1 MKIRFLEVLCLLF
14 VLRYKKS
21 NIQSY
26 FSMKI
31 QYLLIV
37 FLNSNAYQMAFKL
50 LSFMQKITNTQ
61 ELKRNFLEVWKECT
75 NEDREALVNFEKIEY
90 FKVKLEA
97 YLSEEFTYEKVLLAY
112 HSYASIAYVTA
123 ELKVNSKVYLDFKKE
138 KFMILS
144 YKKNSNPDTCSL
156 VYSNIPSLCQ
166 YPFFPVPVM
175 NIIDCIESNDVIN
188 KLVDYYNTHAK

>member
-1 MKIRFLEVLCLLF
+1 MIIL
-14 VLRYKKS
+14 
-21 NIQSY
+21 
-26 FSMKI
+26 
-31 QYLLIV
+31 
-37 FLNSNAYQMAFKL
+37 LNSNAYQMAFKL

-61 ELKRNFLEVWKECT
+61 ELKRNFLEVWKECI

-97 YLSEEFTYEKVLLAY
+97 YFSENFTYEKVLLAY

-156 VYSNIPSLCQ
+156 VYSNISSLCQ